1 MSAELTGLSVLIAD
15 DHQLFAQG
23 LAALLKDAGCTTEI
37 VTALGEIVPMLD
49 RTCPTLLVLDLAFG
63 DASAIPLLR
72 KLRQGRPELP
82 ILVISASEEVV
93 IIERV
98 RETGAAYLAKSQAG
112 EEMVT
117 AVQLLL
123 SGKIHSEKQRMPRRR
138 RHAVQQI
145 GGVHLN
151 RSHVAVLQLL
161 RRGLTNHEIATTLN
175 RALKTVE
182 SHISQLYTRTGLHT
196 RGHLIRWANEH
207 AKALGGP
214 LDGR

>member
-23 LAALLKDAGCTTEI
+23 LAALLTDAGCTTGI
-37 VTALGEIVPMLD
+37 VTALDEIVPALD
-49 RTCPTLLVLDLAFG
+49 ASPPAFLILDLAFG

-72 KLRQGRPELP
+72 QLRHERPELP

-93 IIERV
+93 IVERV
-98 RETGAAYLAKSQAG
+98 RETGAGYLAKSQAG
-112 EEMVT
+112 AEMVK
-117 AVQLLL
+117 AVELLL
-123 SGKIHSEKQRMPRRR
+123 SGGVDSVKQRRPRRR

-145 GGVHLN
+145 GGVQLN

-161 RRGLTNHEIATTLN
+161 RQGLTNPEIATTLR

-182 SHISQLYTRTGLHT
+182 AHVSQLYTRTGLHT

-214 LDGR
+214 VDGR